1 MDLNP
6 GRPAKGLSDDALR
19 DATAR
24 AALAYFWDFA
34 HPDSGMARERSA
46 GAFGYDTN
54 RIVTSGGSGFGIM
67 ALVVGAARGWLERD
81 AVAGRIARIAAFLE
95 QAETH
100 HGIFPHFLDGS
111 TGATV
116 PFSPTDDG
124 GDLVETSFLMA
135 GLLTARQAFADR
147 ADITGPV
154 TRLWEAAD
162 WTAHVRELVHPGDHG
177 LMWHRSDR
185 HPWTDKSLPIRGWN
199 ESLITFVLAAGSPT
213 HPIDPAIYHRSWAKA
228 EEFRNGRDYHGIRL
242 PLGPELGG
250 PLFLAHYSFL
260 GLDPRGLA
268 DDYADYGEQ
277 VRAHAL
283 VNRAHCIANP
293 GGFAGY
299 GPACW
304 GLTASD
310 STVGY
315 AAHSPTNDIGVVT
328 PTGAVAS
335 MPFVPVEA
343 MAALRHFVDDR
354 GETLWGPY
362 GLADAFEPGG
372 DWVAPGSLAIDQ
384 GPIVIMLE
392 NHRSGLIWDLFMA
405 VPEVRTGL
413 ARLGF
418 RSPRLP
424 VA

>member
-1 MDLNP
+1 MPPLNP
-6 GRPAKGLSDDALR
+6 GRPPQGLSDDALR

-34 HPDSGMARERSA
+34 HPVSGMARERSA
-46 GAFGYDTN
+46 GSFGYDID

-67 ALVVGAARGWLERD
+67 ALIVGAARGWLERD
-81 AVAGRIARIAAFLE
+81 RVADRIATIAAFLE
-95 QAETH
+95 RAETH
-100 HGIFPHFLDGS
+100 HGIFPHFMDGA
-111 TGATV
+111 TGATI

-135 GLLTARQAFADR
+135 GLLTARQAFPDR
-147 ADITGPV
+147 SDITAPV
-154 TRLWEAAD
+154 TRLWEAAN
-162 WTAHVRELVHPGDHG
+162 WAAHVRPGDHG

-185 HPWTDKSLPIRGWN
+185 HPWTPQSLPIRGWN

-213 HPIDPAIYHRSWAKA
+213 HPIDPAIYHASWAKA
-228 EEFRNGRDYHGIRL
+228 EEFRNGREYHGIRL
-242 PLGPELGG
+242 PLGPDLGG

-260 GLDPRGLA
+260 GLDPRGLT
-268 DDYADYGEQ
+268 DDHADYGEQ

-315 AAHSPTNDIGVVT
+315 VAHSPTNDIGVIT

-335 MPFVPVEA
+335 MPFVPEEA

-354 GETLWGPY
+354 GAALWGPY
-362 GLADAFEPGG
+362 GLADAFAPGT

-392 NHRSGLIWDLFMA
+392 NHRSGLIWDLSMS
-405 VPEVRTGL
+405 VPDVQTGL

-418 RSPRLP
+418 SSPRLR